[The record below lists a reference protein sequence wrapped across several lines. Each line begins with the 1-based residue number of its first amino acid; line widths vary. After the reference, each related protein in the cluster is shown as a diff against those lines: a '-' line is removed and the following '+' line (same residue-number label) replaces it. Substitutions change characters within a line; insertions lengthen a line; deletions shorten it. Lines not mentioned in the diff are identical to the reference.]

1 MPDTRYQM
9 TTLKTKRFCLGD
21 WATNCYLVYTDSGA
35 CWIVDAGFG
44 PDYMLRYIHE
54 NKLRPEKIVLTH
66 AHLDHVG
73 GLEEMSQAFPEA
85 PILIHE
91 AERDFPA
98 DPMLNLSAALSEEV
112 IAPDPTGTLKHGE
125 TLQLDGIDFQI
136 RHTPG
141 HSPGGICLYQPE
153 HQLAIV
159 GDTLFAGSIGRHD
172 FPTSD
177 GAALLRGIH
186 EQLLTL
192 PDETRVL
199 PGHGPE
205 TTIGRERLTN
215 PYLRAGM

>member
-1 MPDTRYQM
+1 MPD
-9 TTLKTKRFCLGD
+9 TLKTKRFCLGD
-21 WATNCYLVYTDSGA
+21 WATNCYLAYTDSGA
-35 CWIVDAGFG
+35 CWIIDAGFE
-44 PDYMLRYIHE
+44 PDYMLRYIRE
-54 NKLRPEKIVLTH
+54 NELRPEKVVLTH

-73 GLEEMSQAFPEA
+73 GLAEVKDAFSDI

-91 AERDFPA
+91 AEITFPG
-98 DPMLNLSAALSEEV
+98 DPMLNLSAAMGMNL
-112 IAPDPTGTLKHGE
+112 IAPEPTGTIAHGD
-125 TLQLDGIDFQI
+125 TLTLDGIEFEV

-153 HQLAIV
+153 HSLAIV

-177 GAALLRGIH
+177 GPALLKGIH
-186 EQLLTL
+186 EQLMTL

-205 TTIGRERLTN
+205 TTVGDERASN
-215 PYLRAGM
+215 PFLQGVAF